1 MRAIEI
7 LPCTDAAYVDGLI
20 EELRDQIAPDGYD
33 DAAPSVTSACW
44 LDRADVLC
52 IEVRVDGSRS
62 GAFLFLP
69 ENGGMTVHTLLVP
82 PARGAVA
89 IEAGK
94 TALRWVW
101 NNTTWPRLHSY
112 CYEPHK
118 HTLLFAKR
126 CGFQVAG
133 TISDNTTIDHKPVRT
148 LLLVI
153 DRPEEG
159 A

>member
-7 LPCTDAAYVDGLI
+7 LPCTDAAYVDWLLV
-20 EELRDQIAPDGYD
+20 ELRDQIAPDGYED
-33 DAAPSVTSACW
+33 VAPSVTAACW

-52 IEVRVDGSRS
+52 VEVRINGSRS
-62 GAFLFLP
+62 GVFLFLP

-82 PARGAVA
+82 PARGALA
-89 IEAGK
+89 IEVGK

-101 NNTTWPRLHSY
+101 KNTIWPRLHSY

-118 HTLLFAKR
+118 HTLLFAKL
-126 CGFQVAG
+126 CGFRVAD
-133 TISDNTTIDHKPVRT
+133 TISDNTTIDNMPVRT
-148 LLLVI
+148 HLLVI